1 MLTPGTLLDER
12 YEIIE
17 KIGAGGMSIVYK
29 AKDNRLQRN
38 VAIKELREEFAKDD
52 EFVNKFRKEAL
63 SAARLSHPNIVGIYD
78 VGNDQDIHYI
88 VMEYVEGKTLKQ
100 VIEEKGPFDY
110 KTVLEYGTQIVS
122 ALKHAHEKKIIHR
135 DIKPQN
141 ILMTKDG
148 ILKVTDFG
156 IAKAVDSSTVVAT
169 GNAIGSV
176 HYFSPEQAKGKYVN
190 ESSDLYSCGI
200 VLFELATKRL
210 PFEAESHVSIALKHI
225 SEEFPKPSKFNNSIP
240 QSLEDLILKAT
251 AKNQIDRYQNASEM
265 LHDMKAILIDPNY
278 QIPKEAYS
286 DKTILLSEEDT
297 KLLREAEENNAS
309 PFAAN
314 KLYDNTLN
322 AGDMN
327 LNNEAEMSGVSYGA
341 TTSTNVQGTNNGID
355 NASNNNPYS
364 VNRPQDNEQSIY
376 NKNSGLDDE
385 EDDDDASGFY
395 KFIVGIGGMLLTL
408 VLVAVIAFA
417 SVVWLPQLF
426 GDKEI
431 KVPNVI
437 NMKENEA
444 TTAITS
450 KHLKLKVEYKEDNSK
465 EDGLVV
471 NQQPS
476 AGEIVKRND
485 IVIITVIDSDGTAIK
500 DKDDK
505 EFALP
510 SFEDEELDQ
519 AMEELDKLGLEVGDI
534 TYEYSSD
541 VEEGKIIS
549 HKPSAGKKVKKG
561 DKVDIVISK
570 GEEPVV
576 ETKME
581 VPSLYGLTIDEAR
594 SKVYANELVFDEN
607 VAEEFSSD
615 VEAGKVISQSIDAG
629 VEVEKGTTIS
639 IVVSKGPEEVIEPS
653 ENPEENVEN
662 PSEDPGQNTVPT
674 TAEYQLYLPGGL
686 EERDSY
692 HVVVVLTLE
701 DGTTSYYEDNVAYND
716 FPKSISF
723 TGYGVGDLEITVD
736 EVSYHDAI
744 TF

>member
-176 HYFSPEQAKGKYVN
+176 HYFSPEQAKGKFVN

-225 SEEFPKPSKFNNSIP
+225 SEEFPRPSKFNSSIP

-327 LNNEAEMSGVSYGA
+327 LNNEAEMSGISYGA
-341 TTSTNVQGTNNGID
+341 STNVQGTNNGID
-355 NASNNNPYS
+355 NAPNNNPYS

-385 EDDDDASGFY
+385 EEDDDASGFY

-576 ETKME
+576 ETKMK

-607 VAEEFSSD
+607 VAEEFSND

-629 VEVEKGTTIS
+629 AEVEKGTTIS
-639 IVVSKGPEEVIEPS
+639 IVVSKGPEEVTEPS
-653 ENPEENVEN
+653 ENPEENVES